1 MDNETNEKKKRKS
14 SSNLLT
20 DERFKQLF
28 TNPDF
33 QVDKT
38 SEEYLLLNPVISQL
52 NKSKA
57 KKLKAK
63 EAEKEIEERIEIDDV
78 ENEHNGY
85 MNINIFIIYIYCSIF
100 KIKLFIFENLQNC
113 WIILKNVLKREN
125 RIE

>member
-1 MDNETNEKKKRKS
+1 MYLQIQKISSVNKELALKLMDNETNERKKRKS

-20 DERFKQLF
+20 DERFKELF

-52 NKSKA
+52 SKSKA

-63 EAEKEIEERIEIDDV
+63 EAEKEIKERIEIEDA
-78 ENEHNGY
+78 ENEHYGY
-85 MNINIFIIYIYCSIF
+85 MNIDIFIIYIYILHIYCSIF
-100 KIKLFIFENLQNC
+100 
-113 WIILKNVLKREN
+113 
-125 RIE
+125 

>member
-20 DERFKQLF
+20 DERFKELF

-38 SEEYLLLNPVISQL
+38 SEEYLLLNPVISQFS
-52 NKSKA
+52 KSKA

-63 EAEKEIEERIEIDDV
+63 EVEKEIEERIEIDDV
-78 ENEHNGY
+78 ENEHYGY
-85 MNINIFIIYIYCSIF
+85 MNILHIIIVPFF
-100 KIKLFIFENLQNC
+100 KFKLFIFENLQDC
-113 WIILKNVLKREN
+113 
-125 RIE
+125 